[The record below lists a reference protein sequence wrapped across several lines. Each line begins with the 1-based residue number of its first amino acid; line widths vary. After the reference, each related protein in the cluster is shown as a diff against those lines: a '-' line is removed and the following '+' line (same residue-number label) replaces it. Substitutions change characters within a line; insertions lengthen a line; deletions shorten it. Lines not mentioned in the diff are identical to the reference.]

1 MHSIQVIHS
10 ITEFLDQGG
19 VVLYAIAS
27 AALLLWFLIF
37 ERLIY
42 IHFRAVRDLDQYM
55 KIWHKNLHKQ
65 DAGKIRESLQN
76 AYTHKLYITLPLIQ
90 TLVRV
95 TPLLGLFGTVSG
107 MIEIFD
113 VIAQLGTGDARAMA
127 DGISMATLPTMTG
140 MAVAIIG
147 LFMLRY
153 VESSGNRKLTKLNDG
168 LKEAHRRNM
177 MQQQLP

>member
-1 MHSIQVIHS
+1 MYGVQVVHS

-19 VVLYAIAS
+19 VVLYAIAF

-37 ERLIY
+37 ERLLY
-42 IHFRAVRDLDQYM
+42 IHFRASYDLNRYM
-55 KIWHKNLHKQ
+55 KIWYMNLHKQ
-65 DAGKIRESLQN
+65 EAAKIRESLQS
-76 AYTHKLYITLPLIQ
+76 AFTHKLHVTMPLIK

-95 TPLLGLFGTVSG
+95 TPLLGLFGTVYG
-107 MIEIFD
+107 MIEIFE

-140 MAVAIIG
+140 MAVAIVG
-147 LFMLRY
+147 LFLLRY
-153 VESSGNRKLTKLNDG
+153 VESSSNRKLTRLNDG

-177 MQQQLP
+177 MQQELP